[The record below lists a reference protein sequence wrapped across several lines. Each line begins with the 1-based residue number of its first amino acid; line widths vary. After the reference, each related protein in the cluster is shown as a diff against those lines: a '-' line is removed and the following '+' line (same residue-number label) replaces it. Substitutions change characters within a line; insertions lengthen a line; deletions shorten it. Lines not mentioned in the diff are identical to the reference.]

1 MVRIG
6 FGCVKLGSGSSGH
19 SWRADVRLVRDA
31 VEQGVTLFDTA
42 DAYGSGA
49 SELVLGKAL
58 AGRRHGITV
67 ATKGGYRFRPRTLA
81 EQSARRLVA
90 GAARR
95 LRRPGDGDGQ
105 GGGAYAEQDFSRA
118 GVRAAVEASL
128 RRLRTDH
135 IDVYQLHGPHEVLP
149 ELLASLGDLVR
160 TGKVGRF
167 GIGAESVGEAAAWL
181 AVDEV
186 GVVQVP
192 FGLLDPEAADD
203 VFPAATGRG
212 VEVWAR
218 GVLGGGLLGEA
229 MSGSPA
235 IRSDPKWP
243 LIERLQ
249 ALATEHGIGL
259 DRLAVGYAQSFP
271 QLGTMLLG
279 ISSTGHLRRALDL
292 AAAGPLEPEL
302 LAAVGPVLRQWAG
315 AGG

>member
-1 MVRIG
+1 MRIG

-19 SWRADVRLVRDA
+19 SLRDDVRLVRAA

-58 AGRRHGITV
+58 AGRRDGITI

-95 LRRPGDGDGQ
+95 VRRPVEGTGE

-149 ELLASLGDLVR
+149 LLLASLGDLVR

-167 GIGAESVGEAAAWL
+167 GVGAESVGEAAAWL
-181 AVDEV
+181 AVDDVE
-186 GVVQVP
+186 VVQLP
-192 FGLLDPEAADD
+192 FGLLDPEAASD
-203 VFPAATGRG
+203 VFPGAAGRG
-212 VEVWAR
+212 VEIWAR

-229 MSGSPA
+229 MRGSPTIA
-235 IRSDPKWP
+235 SDPKWP

-249 ALATEHGIGL
+249 ALAAEHGIGL

-271 QLGTMLLG
+271 ELAAMLVG
-279 ISSTGHLRRALDL
+279 ISTPDHLRRALDL
-292 AAAGPLEPEL
+292 ATAGPLEPEL
-302 LAAVGPVLRQWAG
+302 LAAVGAIVGQREG
-315 AGG
+315 DGG